1 MKKVCCSDLFK
12 ALIEHRDHLEWT
24 PVSDGDE
31 AGPLVVGWFEK
42 TRVMKSPGF
51 LPAMWCPFCEAQI

>member
-12 ALIEHRDHLEWT
+12 ALIEHRDQLEWT

-31 AGPLVVGWFEK
+31 AGPLVAGWFEK
-42 TRVMKSPGF
+42 WGF

>member
-1 MKKVCCSDLFK
+1 MKAVCCSDLFK

-31 AGPLVVGWFEK
+31 AGPLVAGWFEK
-42 TRVMKSPGF
+42 WGF